1 MASKQYVHSAPNFS
15 AGRDRAVVDAIV
27 ESVRGIPGVRFID
40 CYPDADFDRT
50 PVELIGEPE
59 PLAKALVALAG
70 RAYELIDMR
79 KQKGKHPRI
88 GAQDTIPLFPLR
100 NIGLDEVKDLAFR
113 IGQELWDKYG
123 VPVYFAGV
131 NARSEER
138 REISFIRQGQYEGL
152 KKLLEENQDNP
163 ALLEARAPDLGKG
176 LLSEKSGATIVSA
189 GERNL
194 VAVNVIL
201 NTTDL
206 EIAKKIAKMVRGP
219 SGGFSTIRAV
229 AFTPDGYEEAAVSM
243 NMFDTDS
250 TPLYRVVELIR
261 SEAACFGVSVKGVQ
275 MSGVFPTKV
284 LLQCAD
290 HYLHLLDFQERQLLE
305 HNMLMLE
312 EEM

>member
-1 MASKQYVHSAPNFS
+1 MAVKQYVHSAPNFS
-15 AGRDRAVVDAIV
+15 AGRDKAVVDAV
-27 ESVRGIPGVRFID
+27 VNEVRNIPGVRFID

-59 PLAKALVALAG
+59 PLARALVAMAG
-70 RAYELIDMR
+70 KAYELIDMR
-79 KQKGKHPRI
+79 VQKGKHPRI

-100 NIGLDEVKDLAFR
+100 NIGLDEVKELAFR
-113 IGQELWDKYG
+113 IGRELWEKYG
-123 VPVYFAGV
+123 VPVFFAGV

-152 KKLLEENQDNP
+152 KKLLEENQGNP
-163 ALLEARAPDLGKG
+163 AVLESRAPDLGKG

-194 VAVNVIL
+194 VAVNVLL
-201 NTTDL
+201 NTKDL
-206 EIAKKIAKMVRGP
+206 DVAKRIAKMVRGP

-261 SEAACFGVSVKGVQ
+261 SEAASVGVSVKGVQ

-290 HYLHLLDFQERQLLE
+290 HYLHLLDFQEHQLLE
-305 HNMLMLE
+305 HNMLLLE
-312 EEM
+312 SE

>member
-1 MASKQYVHSAPNFS
+1 MALKQYVHSAPNFS
-15 AGRDRAVVDAIV
+15 AGRDRAVVDVIV
-27 ESVRGIPGVRFID
+27 DQVRGIPGVRLID

-59 PLAKALVALAG
+59 PLVKALVAMAG
-70 RAYELIDMR
+70 KAYELIDMR
-79 KQKGKHPRI
+79 TQKGKHPRI
-88 GAQDTIPLFPLR
+88 GAQDTIPLFPLH

-123 VPVYFAGV
+123 VPIYFAGV

-152 KKLLEENQDNP
+152 KKLLEENQGNP
-163 ALLEARAPDLGKG
+163 ALLKARAPDLGKG

-189 GERNL
+189 GDRNL

-206 EIAKKIAKMVRGP
+206 EIAQKIAQMVRGP

-229 AFTPDGYEEAAVSM
+229 AFTPDGYEEVAVSM
-243 NMFDTDS
+243 NMFNTDD

-261 SEAACFGVSVKGVQ
+261 SEAAYFGVSVKGVQ

-290 HYLHLLDFQERQLLE
+290 HYLHLLDFQEHQLLE
-305 HNMLMLE
+305 YNMLMLE
-312 EEM
+312 RE

>member
-1 MASKQYVHSAPNFS
+1 MAVKQYVHSAPNFS
-15 AGRDRAVVDAIV
+15 AGRDKAVVDAV
-27 ESVRGIPGVRFID
+27 VNEVRNVPGVRFID

-59 PLAKALVALAG
+59 PLAKALVAMAG
-70 RAYELIDMR
+70 KAYELIDMR
-79 KQKGKHPRI
+79 VQKGKHPRI

-100 NIGLDEVKDLAFR
+100 NIGLDEVKELAFR
-113 IGQELWDKYG
+113 IGQELWEKYG
-123 VPVYFAGV
+123 VPVFFAGV

-152 KKLLEENQDNP
+152 KKLLEDNQGNP
-163 ALLEARAPDLGKG
+163 TILESRAPDLGKG

-194 VAVNVIL
+194 VAVNVLL
-201 NTTDL
+201 NTKDL
-206 EIAKKIAKMVRGP
+206 DVAKRIAKMVRGP

-261 SEAACFGVSVKGVQ
+261 SEAASVGVSVNGVQ

-290 HYLHLLDFQERQLLE
+290 HYLHLLDFQEHQLLE
-305 HNMLMLE
+305 HNMLLLE
-312 EEM
+312 SE

>member
-15 AGRDRAVVDAIV
+15 AGRDRAVVDVIV
-27 ESVRGIPGVRFID
+27 DQVRGIPGVRLID

-59 PLAKALVALAG
+59 PLAEALVAMAG
-70 RAYELIDMR
+70 KAYELIDMR
-79 KQKGKHPRI
+79 TQRGKHPRI

-152 KKLLEENQDNP
+152 KKLLEENQNNP

-219 SGGFSTIRAV
+219 SGGFSSIRAV

-261 SEAACFGVSVKGVQ
+261 FEAAYFGVSVKGVQ

-290 HYLHLLDFQERQLLE
+290 HYLHLLDFQEHQLLE
-305 HNMLMLE
+305 HNMIIME
-312 EEM
+312 GEI

>member
-1 MASKQYVHSAPNFS
+1 MAVKQYVHSAPNFS
-15 AGRDRAVVDAIV
+15 AGRDKAVVDAV
-27 ESVRGIPGVRFID
+27 VNEVRNIPGVRFID

-59 PLAKALVALAG
+59 PLARALVAMAG
-70 RAYELIDMR
+70 KAYELIDMR
-79 KQKGKHPRI
+79 VQKGKHPRI

-100 NIGLDEVKDLAFR
+100 NIGLDEVKELAFR
-113 IGQELWDKYG
+113 IGRELWEKYD
-123 VPVYFAGV
+123 VPVFFAGV

-152 KKLLEENQDNP
+152 KKLLEENQGNP
-163 ALLEARAPDLGKG
+163 AVLESRAPDLGKG

-194 VAVNVIL
+194 VAVNVLL
-201 NTTDL
+201 NTKDL
-206 EIAKKIAKMVRGP
+206 EVAKRIAKMVRGP

-243 NMFDTDS
+243 NMFNTDD

-261 SEAACFGVSVKGVQ
+261 SEAASVGVSVKGVQ

-290 HYLHLLDFQERQLLE
+290 HYLHLLDFQEHQLLE
-305 HNMLMLE
+305 HNMLLLDSE
-312 EEM
+312 

>member
-1 MASKQYVHSAPNFS
+1 MAVKQYVHSAPNFS
-15 AGRDRAVVDAIV
+15 AGRDKAVVDAV
-27 ESVRGIPGVRFID
+27 VNEVRNIPGVRFID

-59 PLAKALVALAG
+59 PLARALVAMAG
-70 RAYELIDMR
+70 KAYELIDMR
-79 KQKGKHPRI
+79 VQKGKHPRI

-100 NIGLDEVKDLAFR
+100 NIGLDEVKELAFR
-113 IGQELWDKYG
+113 IGRELWEKYG
-123 VPVYFAGV
+123 VPVFFAGV

-152 KKLLEENQDNP
+152 KKLLEENQGNP
-163 ALLEARAPDLGKG
+163 TILESRAPDLGKG

-194 VAVNVIL
+194 VAVNVLL
-201 NTTDL
+201 NTKDL
-206 EIAKKIAKMVRGP
+206 DVAKRIAKMVRGP

-261 SEAACFGVSVKGVQ
+261 SEAASVGVSVKGVQ

-290 HYLHLLDFQERQLLE
+290 HYLHLLDFPEHQLLE
-305 HNMLMLE
+305 HNMLLLDSE
-312 EEM
+312 

>member
-1 MASKQYVHSAPNFS
+1 MAVKQYVHSAPNFS
-15 AGRDRAVVDAIV
+15 AGRDKAVVDAV
-27 ESVRGIPGVRFID
+27 VNEVRNIPGVRFID

-59 PLAKALVALAG
+59 PLAKALVAMAG
-70 RAYELIDMR
+70 KAYELIDMR
-79 KQKGKHPRI
+79 VQKGKHPRI

-100 NIGLDEVKDLAFR
+100 NIGLDEVKELAFR
-113 IGQELWDKYG
+113 IGQELWEKYG
-123 VPVYFAGV
+123 VPVFFAGV

-152 KKLLEENQDNP
+152 KKLLEDNQGNP
-163 ALLEARAPDLGKG
+163 TILESRAPDLGKG

-194 VAVNVIL
+194 VAVNVLL
-201 NTTDL
+201 NTKDL
-206 EIAKKIAKMVRGP
+206 DVAKRIAKMVRGP

-261 SEAACFGVSVKGVQ
+261 SEAASVGVSVKGVQ

-290 HYLHLLDFQERQLLE
+290 HYLHLLDFQEHQLLE
-305 HNMLMLE
+305 HNMLLLE
-312 EEM
+312 SE

>member
-1 MASKQYVHSAPNFS
+1 MAKQYVHSAPNFS
-15 AGRDRAVVDAIV
+15 AGRDKAVVDAIV
-27 ESVRGIPGVRFID
+27 NVVRDLPGVRLID
-40 CYPDADFDRT
+40 CYPDADFNRT

-59 PLAKALVALAG
+59 PLARALVAMAG
-70 RAYELIDMR
+70 KAYELIDMR
-79 KQKGKHPRI
+79 EQKGKHPRI

-100 NIGLDEVKDLAFR
+100 NISLDEVKELAFR
-113 IGQELWDKYG
+113 IGQELWNKYS
-123 VPVYFAGV
+123 VPVFFAGF

-138 REISFIRQGQYEGL
+138 RDISFIRQGQYEGL

-163 ALLEARAPDLGKG
+163 AVLESRAPDLGKG

-194 VAVNVIL
+194 VAVNVLL
-201 NTTDL
+201 NTKDL
-206 EIAKKIAKMVRGP
+206 EVAKRIAKMVRGP

-243 NMFDTDS
+243 NMFNTDE

-261 SEAACFGVSVKGVQ
+261 SEAASIGVSVKGVQ

-290 HYLHLLDFQERQLLE
+290 HYLHLLDFKENQLLE
-305 HNMLMLE
+305 HNMLLLDGE
-312 EEM
+312 

>member
-219 SGGFSTIRAV
+219 SGGFSSIRAV

-261 SEAACFGVSVKGVQ
+261 SEAAYFGVSVKGVQ

-284 LLQCAD
+284 LLRCAD
-290 HYLHLLDFQERQLLE
+290 HYLHLLDFQEHQLLE

>member
-1 MASKQYVHSAPNFS
+1 MAVKQYVHSAPNVS
-15 AGRDRAVVDAIV
+15 AGRDKAVVDAV
-27 ESVRGIPGVRFID
+27 VNEVRNVPGVRFID

-59 PLAKALVALAG
+59 PLARALVAMAG
-70 RAYELIDMR
+70 KAYELIDMR
-79 KQKGKHPRI
+79 VQKGKHPRI

-100 NIGLDEVKDLAFR
+100 NIGLDEVKELAFR
-113 IGQELWDKYG
+113 IGRELWEKYG
-123 VPVYFAGV
+123 VPVFFAGG

-152 KKLLEENQDNP
+152 KKLLEENQGNP
-163 ALLEARAPDLGKG
+163 AVLEARAPDLGKG

-194 VAVNVIL
+194 VAVNVLL
-201 NTTDL
+201 NTKDL
-206 EIAKKIAKMVRGP
+206 DVAKRIAKMVRGP

-243 NMFDTDS
+243 NMFNTDD

-261 SEAACFGVSVKGVQ
+261 SEAASVGVSVKGVQ

-290 HYLHLLDFQERQLLE
+290 HYLHLLDFKENQLLE
-305 HNMLMLE
+305 HNVLLLDGE
-312 EEM
+312 